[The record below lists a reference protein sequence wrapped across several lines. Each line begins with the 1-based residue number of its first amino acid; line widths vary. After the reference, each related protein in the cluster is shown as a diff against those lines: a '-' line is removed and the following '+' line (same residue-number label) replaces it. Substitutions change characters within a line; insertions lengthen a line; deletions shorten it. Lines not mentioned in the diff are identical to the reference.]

1 MSILLTV
8 FKSILAKYCTAA
20 IIERVVIWGLGVLV
34 KKTDSKADDEL
45 YEIVF
50 GKLKGDTD
58 DKETKND
65 WKYNKDNSQYYCGT
79 YRYSSGSYFYLQ
91 RYQRFKYHGYKTCW
105 HNTCGGTAQQLYKNN
120 YRLWYFS
127 GW

>member
-34 KKTDSKADDEL
+34 QKTESKADDEL

-50 GKLKGDTD
+50 GKLKGDAD
-58 DKETKND
+58 DTEAKND
-65 WKYNKDNSQYYCGT
+65 WKYNK
-79 YRYSSGSYFYLQ
+79 
-91 RYQRFKYHGYKTCW
+91 
-105 HNTCGGTAQQLYKNN
+105 NN
-120 YRLWYFS
+120 C
-127 GW
+127 

>member
-20 IIERVVIWGLGVLV
+20 ILEKVVIWGLGVLV

-65 WKYNKDNSQYYCGT
+65 
-79 YRYSSGSYFYLQ
+79 
-91 RYQRFKYHGYKTCW
+91 
-105 HNTCGGTAQQLYKNN
+105 
-120 YRLWYFS
+120 
-127 GW
+127 

>member
-1 MSILLTV
+1 MHILMTV

-20 IIERVVIWGLGVLV
+20 IIEKVVIWGLGVLV

-58 DKETKND
+58 DTEIKN
-65 WKYNKDNSQYYCGT
+65 Y
-79 YRYSSGSYFYLQ
+79 
-91 RYQRFKYHGYKTCW
+91 
-105 HNTCGGTAQQLYKNN
+105 
-120 YRLWYFS
+120 
-127 GW
+127 

>member
-8 FKSILAKYCTAA
+8 FKSILAKYCTAT

-50 GKLKGDTD
+50 GKLKGDTND
-58 DKETKND
+58 TKTKND
-65 WKYNKDNSQYYCGT
+65 
-79 YRYSSGSYFYLQ
+79 
-91 RYQRFKYHGYKTCW
+91 
-105 HNTCGGTAQQLYKNN
+105 
-120 YRLWYFS
+120 
-127 GW
+127 